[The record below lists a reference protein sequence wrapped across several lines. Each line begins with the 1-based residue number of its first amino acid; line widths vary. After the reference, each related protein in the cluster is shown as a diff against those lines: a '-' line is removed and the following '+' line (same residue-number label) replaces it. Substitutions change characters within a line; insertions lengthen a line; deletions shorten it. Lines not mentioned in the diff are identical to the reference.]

1 VCDEEVA
8 VQKYHVSLDD
18 HWIVWLD
25 VFDGGAGVVL
35 AEVAVLLEIGVAT
48 DTASAPEGEDVVGP
62 MLIVVAR
69 TALAA

>member
-8 VQKYHVSLDD
+8 VQKYHVPIHDKS
-18 HWIVWLD
+18 IVWFD
-25 VFDGGAGVVL
+25 VFDVWAGVVL